1 MTCSVFLAFSENDIT
16 KVIENTNQNDIV
28 LTDLFCPEHCGQT
41 VEAIFKDAS
50 DPTLVP
56 LVSTWFKNQSDTN
69 YFSYGY
75 VNNFY
80 QSSIRPLI
88 GYLTGIDEIVE
99 SKGKENVVFYLPVS
113 LNWKRPTS
121 TYFLAEYESAGI
133 HLYDRHSVLLPYI
146 EDYLSKN
153 QISYLGGKRKLA
165 LQYLIYNAV
174 RLWGVFLS
182 RLVLHVRASIKEQ
195 LILDDRVAGSFDKLF
210 IVRTV
215 GQAIT
220 IMPYLLST
228 GERIC
233 VVTALSFTDTSSF
246 KLLERL
252 LGKKPNITIVRS
264 GSPSLNET
272 LTIYLK
278 TVKKIFCC
286 QDEVFH
292 YKGLNI
298 NLTQALREI
307 IAMNA
312 GLDIYKKQIFERITG
327 VSAAFI
333 FSLEQKSPHAFVDVE
348 LAKHL
353 DTPSAQIQWC
363 QQAFFD
369 IPHPVY
375 ADFFLCESPKVM
387 NRFQDC
393 WSKHTNRLKYIGSF
407 QGAFGKQK
415 LQAIKKNSNVLKICV
430 FLGEWKT
437 LNTALLKNFSEF
449 AQLNSVELLVKLHP
463 RDRRCYSSVCPNAT
477 YFTSYKESF
486 LEFCETFDVAITFP
500 SGVISDLL
508 YSEVPFLL
516 YVPQYKEYQN
526 AENEYLPE
534 GFEPITII
542 SNLFLKIKNFDK
554 LAAEHKLTLANYKK
568 VNEIVTNVEIIEW
581 NLRNLIVE
589 SRLVH
594 EGGPAKK
601 DMT

>member
-1 MTCSVFLAFSENDIT
+1 M
-16 KVIENTNQNDIV
+16 
-28 LTDLFCPEHCGQT
+28 
-41 VEAIFKDAS
+41 
-50 DPTLVP
+50 
-56 LVSTWFKNQSDTN
+56 
-69 YFSYGY
+69 
-75 VNNFY
+75 
-80 QSSIRPLI
+80 
-88 GYLTGIDEIVE
+88 E
-99 SKGKENVVFYLPVS
+99 SKGKENVVFHLPVS

-121 TYFLAEYESAGI
+121 TYFLAEYESVGI

-182 RLVLHVRASIKEQ
+182 RLVLYVRASIREQ
-195 LILDDRVAGSFDKLF
+195 LILDDRVAGFFDKLF

-220 IMPYLLST
+220 ILPYLLST

-233 VVTALSFTDTSSF
+233 VVTALSFTDTNSF

-264 GSPSLNET
+264 GSSSLNET

-278 TVKKIFCC
+278 TVKKIFRC

-312 GLDIYKKQIFERITG
+312 GLDIYKKQIFERING

-333 FSLEQKSPHAFVDVE
+333 FSLEQKSPHAFVDAE

-353 DTPSAQIQWC
+353 DTPSAQIQCC

-369 IPHPVY
+369 IPNPVC
-375 ADFFLCESPKVM
+375 ADFFLCESPKVK
-387 NRFQDC
+387 NGFRDS
-393 WSKHTNRLKYIGSF
+393 WSIHTEKLKYVGSF
-407 QGAFGKQK
+407 NGANDKQK
-415 LQAIKKNSNVLKICV
+415 LPVIQKNNDILTVCV
-430 FLGEWKT
+430 FLGEHKK
-437 LNTALLKNFSEF
+437 LNTALLKSFSEF
-449 AQLNSVELLVKLHP
+449 AQLNRVELLVKLHP
-463 RDRRCYSSVCPNAT
+463 RDSRRYSTVCPNAT
-477 YFTSYKESF
+477 YFTSYQESF

-534 GFEPITII
+534 GFEPITNI

-554 LAAEHKLTLANYKK
+554 LAHDHQLMLANFRKA
-568 VNEIVTNVEIIEW
+568 NEIVTNIEIIEG
-581 NLRNLIVE
+581 NLRNLIIE
-589 SRLVH
+589 RRLMH

-601 DMT
+601 DLT

>member
-16 KVIENTNQNDIV
+16 KVIENTNENDIV

-75 VNNFY
+75 VNAFY

-121 TYFLAEYESAGI
+121 AYFLAEYESAGI

-165 LQYLIYNAV
+165 LQYLVYNAV

-182 RLVLHVRASIKEQ
+182 RLVLDVRASIKEQ

-233 VVTALSFTDTSSF
+233 VVTAVSFTDTCSF
-246 KLLERL
+246 KLLKRQ
-252 LGKKPNITIVRS
+252 LGKKPNITIVRT
-264 GSPSLNET
+264 GSPSLNEK

-278 TVKKIFCC
+278 TVKKIFRC

-312 GLDIYKKQIFERITG
+312 GLDIYGKQLFARTNR
-327 VSAAFI
+327 VNAAFI
-333 FSLEQKSPHAFVDVE
+333 FSLEQKSPHAFVDAE

-353 DTPSAQIQWC
+353 DKPSAQIQWC

-369 IPHPVY
+369 IPNPVC
-375 ADFFLCESPKVM
+375 ADFFLCETPKIKDG
-387 NRFQDC
+387 FQSSWAIHSD
-393 WSKHTNRLKYIGSF
+393 RLKYVGSF
-407 QGAFGKQK
+407 RGIDTKQK
-415 LQAIKKNSNVLKICV
+415 SQVSQKNSDVLKICL
-430 FLGEWKT
+430 FLNME
-437 LNTALLKNFSEF
+437 NFCNIDLLKAFSEF
-449 AQLNSVELLVKLHP
+449 ARLNNAEIVVKLHP
-463 RDRRCYSSVCPNAT
+463 RDSLDYSSVCPNAT
-477 YFTSYKESF
+477 YFTSYQESF

-508 YSEVPFLL
+508 YSEVPFLV

-526 AENEYLPE
+526 SENEYLPD

-554 LAAEHKLTLANYKK
+554 LAHDHQLMLANFRKA
-568 VNEIVTNVEIIEW
+568 NEIVTNIEIIEG
-581 NLRNLIVE
+581 NLRNLIIE
-589 SRLVH
+589 RRLMH

-601 DMT
+601 DLT